1 MRDRDES
8 INRTVKHIA
17 TIPVIKT
24 MTIELTQQ
32 EAQQLIG
39 LLDLATKS
47 GGLQV
52 AQAALPL
59 AIKVQAALDAET
71 KEAQ

>member
-1 MRDRDES
+1 MQLEF
-8 INRTVKHIA
+8 T
-17 TIPVIKT
+17 T
-24 MTIELTQQ
+24 Q
-32 EAQQLIG
+32 EAQAIIG

-52 AQAALPL
+52 AQTALPI

-71 KEAQ
+71 QGEQE